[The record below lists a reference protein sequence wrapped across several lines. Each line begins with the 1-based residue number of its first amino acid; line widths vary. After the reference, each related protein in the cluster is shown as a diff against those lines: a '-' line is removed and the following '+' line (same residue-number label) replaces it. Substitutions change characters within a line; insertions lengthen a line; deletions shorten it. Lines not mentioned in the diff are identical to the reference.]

1 MAPAFSSTKQAGAF
15 ALLLLLLLLLPV
27 LAGKKQLPPREQAY
41 AAQGWGAGPYPW
53 IRQQIFEETND
64 IDIAF
69 VGSSHLLW
77 GIDTP
82 SVQAALSKKLG
93 RRAVVRSI
101 SWGGPGFDGLYF
113 ITKDLL
119 EHRRVKLLVFY
130 DESRKLHSQDNNALA
145 PTWFRFADNAEDLAG
160 LPWKQKTPYYFA
172 AVIGMPRNLLCRLR
186 PNLPGDLLS
195 PKPNYMERQ
204 YHTENPAILLGAIA
218 GDLGSWNAIPLMP
231 FKPNPGAQPADAS
244 IYSPQTQ
251 ADFSL
256 ATNRLPALDIFFA
269 RKFTAL
275 AQEHGGKLV
284 LLSIPT
290 MDESPSQTIAGN
302 QFWPQEFPTNVTL
315 LGVPPAKLFADLGT
329 GQIERLFS
337 SSDHLNKN
345 GQAYFTSVI
354 TPKLIEIY
362 DTQTHP

>member
-93 RRAVVRSI
+93 RPAVVRSI
-101 SWGGPGFDGLYF
+101 SWGGAGFDGLYF

-119 EHRRVKLLVFY
+119 DHRRVKLLVFY
-130 DESRKLHSQDNNALA
+130 DESGRLNNNALA
-145 PTWFRFADNAEDLAG
+145 PTWFRFGDDAGELTG
-160 LPWKQKTPYYFA
+160 LPWRQKLPYYLA
-172 AVIGMPRNLLCRLR
+172 AIIGMPRNLLCRLR
-186 PNLPGDLLS
+186 PNLSGDLFS
-195 PKPNYMERQ
+195 PKPNSIEKQ
-204 YHTENPAILLGAIA
+204 FHTENPAALLGAIA

-244 IYSPQTQ
+244 IYSPPTR
-251 ADFSL
+251 ADFDLS
-256 ATNRLPALDIFFA
+256 TRRLPPTEIYFA
-269 RKFTAL
+269 RKFVAL
-275 AQEHGGKLV
+275 VQAHGGKLV
-284 LLSIPT
+284 LLNLPI
-290 MDESPSQTIAGN
+290 MDELSYQRIPEN
-302 QFWPQEFPTNVTL
+302 QFWPETFPTNVTL
-315 LGVPPAKLFADLGT
+315 LGIPPVKLFGT
-329 GQIERLFS
+329 LTKAQIARLFS

-345 GQAYFTSVI
+345 GQAYFTPLI
-354 TPKLIEIY
+354 TPKLLQIY
-362 DTQTHP
+362 DTQTQP